1 MVLATDMNSH
11 FQQIKTI
18 RALLNLPTSNLIEDK
33 PKALSLIL
41 HCCDISHPSKDWS
54 LHSQWTGL
62 LIEVCV
68 IRKFLFSVQISSS
81 RSFFFF

>member
-18 RALLNLPTSNLIEDK
+18 KALLSLPTSNLIEEK

-41 HCCDISHPSKDWS
+41 HCCDISHPSKGV
-54 LHSQWTGL
+54 LY
-62 LIEVCV
+62 
-68 IRKFLFSVQISSS
+68 
-81 RSFFFF
+81 